1 MKKFILYTLLLLGV
15 MTSVFAQ
22 EKYDIR
28 LNLKKGQ
35 TFTYQVTY
43 NTPTMISMKGQ
54 QVGIKQNQ
62 TITYTCKVLD
72 VKDGNYLME
81 NILDRLQASF
91 SSMGEE
97 ENLDTDSDAKDEATT
112 LLRKMVNTKTTQW
125 VDAKFKPLGEPEGE
139 LVDDLFK
146 MGDLSMLMFPSF
158 FPAEP
163 IAQGESF
170 TVNSPLFSGEDAST
184 KYEGVVTLVAVSDT
198 DYTFRANGKTT
209 TTIEGLTAE
218 GMVVEGN
225 AIDNIVLDR
234 KTGMIKNTFSTMA
247 LKGTGSIQGAQAE
260 ISSNT
265 ITSVRLL

>member
-1 MKKFILYTLLLLGV
+1 MKKFILHTLLLLGV

-35 TFTYQVTY
+35 TFTYQVTA
-43 NTPTMISMKGQ
+43 NNPMTISMMGQ
-54 QVGIKQNQ
+54 QMEMKQTQ
-62 TITYTCKVLD
+62 TITYTYKVLD

-81 NILDRLQASF
+81 ININRVQAT
-91 SSMGEE
+91 SSTTGEAM
-97 ENLDTDSDAKDEATT
+97 NMNVDTDSDDKDEMTNQ
-112 LLRKMVNTKTTQW
+112 LRKMVNQKVTQW
-125 VDAKFKPLGEPEGE
+125 VDAKLKPLGEPEGE
-139 LVDDLFK
+139 AVDDLVK
-146 MGDLSMLMFPSF
+146 KGVITMAMVPAF

-209 TTIEGLTAE
+209 ANFEGLVIEGN
-218 GMVVEGN
+218 G
-225 AIDNIVLDR
+225 IDNIVLDR
-234 KTGMIKNTFSTMA
+234 KTGMIKNTFGTMA
-247 LKGTGSIQGAQAE
+247 LKGSGNVQGTQAE

-265 ITSVRLL
+265 ITTIRLL

>member
-1 MKKFILYTLLLLGV
+1 MKKFILHTLLLLGV
-15 MTSVFAQ
+15 MTFVFAQ

-35 TFTYQVTY
+35 IFTYQLTLNY
-43 NTPTMISMKGQ
+43 PMIISMMGQ
-54 QVGIKQNQ
+54 QMEIKQAQ
-62 TITYTCKVLD
+62 TLTYTYKVLD

-81 NILDRLQASF
+81 INLDRMQVF
-91 SSMGEE
+91 TSSMGQEV
-97 ENLDTDSDAKDEATT
+97 NLDTDSDAKDEATSQ
-112 LLRKMVNTKTTQW
+112 LRKIVNQKVTQW
-125 VDAKFKPLGEPEGE
+125 VDAKFKPLGELEGE
-139 LVDDLFK
+139 MADDFVK
-146 MGDLSMLMFPSF
+146 NGVLSMSIGPEF

-163 IAQGESF
+163 IAQGESI
-170 TVNSPLFSGEDAST
+170 TVNKPLFSGSST

-198 DYTFRANGKTT
+198 DYTLRANGKTT
-209 TTIEGLTAE
+209 KTVEGLVIEGN
-218 GMVVEGN
+218 G
-225 AIDNIVLDR
+225 IDNIVLDR

>member
-1 MKKFILYTLLLLGV
+1 MKKFILHTLFLLGV

-54 QVGIKQNQ
+54 QVEIKQNQ

-81 NILDRLQASF
+81 NNPDRLQASF

-97 ENLDTDSDAKDEATT
+97 VNLDTDSDAKDEATS
-112 LLRKMVNTKTTQW
+112 LLRKMVNQKLTQW

-139 LVDDLFK
+139 LVDDLFE
-146 MGDLSMLMFPSF
+146 MDDLSMLMFPSF

-163 IAQGESF
+163 IALGESF
-170 TVNSPLFSGEDAST
+170 TVNSPLFAEENADT
-184 KYEGVVTLVAVSDT
+184 QYEGVVTLVAVSDT

-209 TTIEGLTAE
+209 TTVEGL
-218 GMVVEGN
+218 VVEGN
-225 AIDNIVLDR
+225 AINNIDLDR

-247 LKGTGSIQGAQAE
+247 LKGSGNVQGTQAE
-260 ISSNT
+260 ISSNA
-265 ITSVRLL
+265 ITSIRLL

>member
-1 MKKFILYTLLLLGV
+1 MKKFILHTLLLLGV

-35 TFTYQVTY
+35 TFTYQKTF
-43 NTPTMISMKGQ
+43 NNPMTISMMGQ
-54 QVGIKQNQ
+54 QMEVKQNQ
-62 TITYTCKVLD
+62 TINYTYKVLD

-81 NILDRLQASF
+81 INIDRMQASS
-91 SSMGEE
+91 SSMGQEM
-97 ENLDTDSDAKDEATT
+97 NIDTDSDAKDEMTT
-112 LLRKMVNTKTTQW
+112 QLRKIVNQKVTLW
-125 VDAKFKPLGEPEGE
+125 VDAKFQPLDKPEGE
-139 LVDDLFK
+139 MADDFVRKGVASLAK
-146 MGDLSMLMFPSF
+146 APAF

-163 IAQGESF
+163 IALGESF
-170 TVNSPLFSGEDAST
+170 TVNEPLFSGEDAST
-184 KYEGVVTLVAVSDT
+184 DYEGVVTLVAVSDT
-198 DYTFRANGKTT
+198 DYTLRTNGKATAT
-209 TTIEGLTAE
+209 VNGLVIEGN
-218 GMVVEGN
+218 G
-225 AIDNIVLDR
+225 IDNIVLDR